1 MPLALIID
9 DESDIRDLIEMGL
22 MGQGIKCVL
31 SPGIK
36 DAIRQLKNHEFDFCV
51 SDIKLPDGDGIEF
64 LKYVLKNYPKL
75 PVCMITAH
83 GNMEMAITALKLGA
97 FDFINKPFDLK
108 QLRDMSKAALALA
121 AVNEEEKTGAVAGRG
136 NRGENSARLIGDSE
150 KMQAVKTMIS
160 KVSRSQAPV
169 FIHGASGTGKEVA
182 AMMIHMG
189 SVRKQGPFIPINC
202 GAIPENLVE
211 SEFFGYKKG
220 SFTGANQDHPGL
232 FVSANGGTLFL
243 DEVADLPLPMQV
255 KLLRAIQERAV
266 RAIGQD
272 REVAVDVRIISATH
286 KNLSQLV
293 QKGEFREDLYYRL
306 NVIQIHMPSL
316 SERPED
322 IPILADYLL
331 KRLCNKSNYKIP
343 EITPEAMDKLSSYS
357 FPGNVREL
365 ENALERAITFC
376 DNHVITPDDIQ
387 IGDQA
392 LSGKTAVRSNDAAK
406 ADTKENNEDYILPND
421 LEAYLE
427 EVERKA
433 ILNALL
439 VTDNNKTK
447 AAELLGISFRAL
459 RYKLKKLGID

>member
-51 SDIKLPDGDGIEF
+51 SDVKLPDGDGIEF
-64 LKYVLKNYPKL
+64 LKYVLKNYPNL

-108 QLRDMSKAALALA
+108 QLRDMSKAALELA
-121 AVNEEEKTGAVAGRG
+121 QVNDEETPEK
-136 NRGENSARLIGDSE
+136 NSSANSKAEVQLIGDSE
-150 KMQAVKTMIS
+150 AMRQVKSMIT

-182 AMMIHMG
+182 AMLIHTA
-189 SVRKQGPFIPINC
+189 SARKKNPFIPINC
-202 GAIPENLVE
+202 GAVPENLVE

-220 SFTGANQDHPGL
+220 SFTGAHQDHPGL
-232 FVSANGGTLFL
+232 FVAANGGTLFL
-243 DEVADLPLPMQV
+243 DEVADLPLAMQV

-266 RAIGQD
+266 RAIGGD
-272 REVAVDVRIISATH
+272 REVPVDVRIISATH
-286 KNLSQLV
+286 KNLPELV
-293 QKGEFREDLYYRL
+293 RLGEFREDLYYRL
-306 NVIQIHMPSL
+306 NVIHIHMPSL
-316 SERPED
+316 VERRED
-322 IPILADYLL
+322 IPVLADYLL
-331 KRLCNKSNYKIP
+331 ERLCRKSAYKKP
-343 EITPEAMDKLSSYS
+343 KITSEAMKKLCGYS

-365 ENALERAITFC
+365 ENVLERAVTFC
-376 DNHVITPDDIQ
+376 NDGVIVPADIQ
-387 IGDQA
+387 IADHGLAHPESESTVTPQQETSPLERRDQD
-392 LSGKTAVRSNDAAK
+392 LLPSN
-406 ADTKENNEDYILPND
+406 
-421 LEAYLE
+421 LEQYLE
-427 EVERKA
+427 DIEKQA
-433 ILNALL
+433 IINALNA
-439 VTDNNKTK
+439 TDNNKTK
-447 AAELLGISFRAL
+447 AAEMLGISFRAL